1 MPESWTGPRTIP
13 YMDPLQELKERFDT
27 IVRKL
32 QETIR
37 EAESTR
43 DEVERERERERAEA
57 LKAPHSQ
64 ADESEPI

>member
-1 MPESWTGPRTIP
+1 
-13 YMDPLQELKERFDT
+13 MDPLQELKERFDT

-43 DEVERERERERAEA
+43 AEIESEQERDRSEA
-57 LKAPHSQ
+57 LKAPHPQ

>member
-1 MPESWTGPRTIP
+1 
-13 YMDPLQELKERFDT
+13 MDSLQELKERFDT

-43 DEVERERERERAEA
+43 AEIEREQERGRSEA
-57 LKAPHSQ
+57 LKARHPQ
-64 ADESEPI
+64 TDEPERT

>member
-1 MPESWTGPRTIP
+1 
-13 YMDPLQELKERFDT
+13 MDPLQELKERFDT

-43 DEVERERERERAEA
+43 AEIEREQKHDRSEA
-57 LKAPHSQ
+57 LKAPHPQ
-64 ADESEPI
+64 ADEPERT

>member
-1 MPESWTGPRTIP
+1 
-13 YMDPLQELKERFDT
+13 MDPLQELKERFDT

>member
-1 MPESWTGPRTIP
+1 
-13 YMDPLQELKERFDT
+13 MDPLQELKERFDT

-43 DEVERERERERAEA
+43 DEVERERERERAEI

>member
-1 MPESWTGPRTIP
+1 
-13 YMDPLQELKERFDT
+13 MDSLQELKERFDT

-43 DEVERERERERAEA
+43 AEIDEIERERERDRPVT
-57 LKAPHSQ
+57 LKAPHPQ
-64 ADESEPI
+64 ADEPEPI

>member
-1 MPESWTGPRTIP
+1 
-13 YMDPLQELKERFDT
+13 MDPLQELKERFDT

-32 QETIR
+32 QETMQ

-43 DEVERERERERAEA
+43 AEIERERERDRSEA
-57 LKAPHSQ
+57 LKAPHPQ